1 MRSLR
6 KVKTGTTL
14 TLKVRLNSPL
24 LWNFWRIMLKKMK
37 DEIELLSRHI
47 EVAKAVADH
56 EPIGIMKLSE
66 LLDLPSH
73 RIRYSLHVLEQFGYI
88 RASPEGA
95 VATPRTGELFQH
107 LNGDLDDL
115 IRLLAAMKRP

>member
-1 MRSLR
+1 
-6 KVKTGTTL
+6 
-14 TLKVRLNSPL
+14 
-24 LWNFWRIMLKKMK
+24 MLKKMK

-47 EVAKAVADH
+47 EVAKSVADH

-73 RIRYSLHVLEQFGYI
+73 RIRYSLHVLEQLGYI

-95 VATPRTGELFQH
+95 VATPRAVELFQH

>member
-1 MRSLR
+1 
-6 KVKTGTTL
+6 
-14 TLKVRLNSPL
+14 
-24 LWNFWRIMLKKMK
+24 MLKKMK

-56 EPIGIMKLSE
+56 EPIGIMKLAE
-66 LLDLPSH
+66 LLNLPSH
-73 RIRYSLHVLEQFGYI
+73 RIRYSLHLLEQLGYI

-95 VATPRTGELFQH
+95 IATPRTAELFKH

>member
-1 MRSLR
+1 
-6 KVKTGTTL
+6 
-14 TLKVRLNSPL
+14 
-24 LWNFWRIMLKKMK
+24 MLKKMK

-56 EPIGIMKLSE
+56 EPIGIMKLAE

-73 RIRYSLHVLEQFGYI
+73 RIRYSLHVLEQLGYI

-95 VATPRTGELFQH
+95 VATLQTAELFQH
-107 LNGDLDDL
+107 LNGDLDEL
-115 IRLLAAMKRP
+115 IRLLAAMKRS

>member
-1 MRSLR
+1 
-6 KVKTGTTL
+6 
-14 TLKVRLNSPL
+14 
-24 LWNFWRIMLKKMK
+24 MLKKMK

-47 EVAKAVADH
+47 EVAKAVVDH

-73 RIRYSLHVLEQFGYI
+73 RIRYSLHVLEQLGYI

-95 VATPRTGELFQH
+95 VATPQTVELFQH
-107 LNGDLDDL
+107 LNRNLDEL
-115 IRLLAAMKRP
+115 IQLLAAMKRQ